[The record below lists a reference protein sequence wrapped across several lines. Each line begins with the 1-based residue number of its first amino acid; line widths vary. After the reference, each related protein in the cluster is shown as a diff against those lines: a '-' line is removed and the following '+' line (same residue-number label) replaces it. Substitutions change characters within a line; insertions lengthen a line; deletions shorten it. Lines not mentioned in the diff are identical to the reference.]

1 MSLYLRVQISVT
13 GHSVFIDEDLVLKT
27 QTAMQPK
34 DAAGQCSRTRVSLLF
49 FFSFS
54 GGSGKK
60 NKTKTNVRML
70 LPKAKRKSGSDPW
83 ISGKKKENY
92 QSLNY
97 FGVYAYSAINI
108 FMFLYRYIMSGVLK
122 NDFLSGKQPFFA
134 YYLL

>member
-1 MSLYLRVQISVT
+1 MYLRVQISVT

-27 QTAMQPK
+27 QTAMQLK
-34 DAAGQCSRTRVSLLF
+34 DAAGQCSRTRVSLLGF
-49 FFSFS
+49 LFSRVDLA
-54 GGSGKK
+54 KK
-60 NKTKTNVRML
+60 PKNKTNVRML